1 MIERSLELSSQ
12 ELLQANSEVRVIF
25 EAFPDLFL
33 RLNADGVILSC
44 KTGSDMSFILP
55 ASELLGK
62 RIQEIPCNPVA
73 NNFTDAVRQVQ
84 ETGAIVNVEFS
95 TTAPLQEMFFEARL
109 LPILRDQIFV
119 VVRDITQRRRAEE
132 ALAEQAIRDPLTEL
146 YNRRYFNH
154 RMKEELARA
163 ARREGTF
170 ALLVC
175 DLDKFKTINDTLGH
189 HVGDEVLKAVAESI
203 RNATRGTDLVVR
215 WGGDEIIVL
224 LADDDRA
231 GALTAANRIR
241 ASVLTVGETAHVDLD
256 ISIGVAM
263 YPEHGHSTGELV
275 RLADRAL
282 YIAKKGG
289 GKIHIGEEE
298 YQLNLQAI
306 KVVFQPV
313 VDVRSG
319 RVTMGYEALGRD
331 PQGKVGILDLFKRY
345 QAIGQLTELKR
356 LCFQSQLLA
365 AWEVGLDRVFINVN
379 FDVIGQLDCPAKPS
393 GMDVILEISEL
404 EALHDVGKYLEI
416 TRRWR
421 AHGYQFAIDDFGAG
435 FISLPFIAE
444 AVPEYIKVDRSTI
457 LQAVRSERFRTF
469 FKDLVKALQSY
480 AEKGIIAEGV
490 ETDHE
495 LEVVQ
500 EAGINLIQGYLLGR
514 PQELPLQARRAA

>member
-12 ELLQANSEVRVIF
+12 ELLQANSEVRAIF

-33 RLNADGVILSC
+33 RLNADGVILSY

-62 RIQEIPCNPVA
+62 RIQEIPCNPVT
-73 NNFTDAVRQVQ
+73 NNFTDAVRQVR
-84 ETGAIVNVEFS
+84 ETRSIVNVEFS

-132 ALAEQAIRDPLTEL
+132 ALAEQAIRDPLTNL

-163 ARREGTF
+163 ARQEGTF

-203 RNATRGTDLVVR
+203 RNATRGIDLVVR

-241 ASVLTVGETAHVDLD
+241 ANVLTVGETAHVDLD
-256 ISIGVAM
+256 ICIGVAM

-282 YIAKKGG
+282 YIAKKSG

-298 YQLNLQAI
+298 YQLNSQAI

-331 PQGKVGILDLFKRY
+331 PQGKVGILELFKRY

-379 FDVIGQLDCPAKPS
+379 FDVIGQLDCPVKPS

-404 EALHDVGKYLEI
+404 DALHDVGKYLEI

-469 FKDLVKALQSY
+469 FKDLVKALQGY
-480 AEKGIIAEGV
+480 AKKGIIAEGV

-500 EAGINLIQGYLLGR
+500 EVGINLIQGYLLGR